1 MAEMDTSSSGGHKKG
16 PGVKKGK
23 KLSTRIDLTP
33 MVDLGFLLI
42 TFFMFTT
49 TLAKPKTM
57 EINMPYK
64 DPNLKIE
71 DQNKLKAS
79 AALTVLLSKNHR
91 VYYYEGIGD
100 DPNKP
105 PELKITY
112 FTPQKGIRDEII
124 AKKKMVDDL
133 KRSGALGPKDEATIL
148 IKPDTTS
155 TYSDLV
161 NMLDEMN
168 INDVKVYAI
177 IDISDIE
184 QGFIKATEDASAG
197 VKAPEPGK

>member
-1 MAEMDTSSSGGHKKG
+1 MAELDTSGGGHKKG

-64 DPNLKIE
+64 DKDLTEIEKNKIKE
-71 DQNKLKAS
+71 S
-79 AALTVLLSKNHR
+79 VALTVLLSKNHKI
-91 VYYYEGIGD
+91 YYYEGMAT
-100 DPNKP
+100 DPTKP
-105 PELKITY
+105 PDLKATS
-112 FTPQKGIRDEII
+112 FAAKNGIRDEII
-124 AKKKMVDDL
+124 AKKKTVDAM
-133 KRSGALGPKDEATIL
+133 KQSGALGPKDQMTVL

-168 INDVKVYAI
+168 INDIKVYAI
-177 IDISDIE
+177 IDISDVD
-184 QGFIKATEDASAG
+184 QTFIKETEIANG
-197 VKAPEPGK
+197 IR

>member
-1 MAEMDTSSSGGHKKG
+1 MAELDTSSSGGKKS
-16 PGVKKGK
+16 PGVKKSK

-49 TLAKPKTM
+49 TLARPKTM

-64 DPNLKIE
+64 DPNMKIE
-71 DQNKLKAS
+71 DQNKIKES
-79 AALTVLLSKNHR
+79 VALTVLLSKNHR
-91 VYYYEGIGD
+91 IYYYEGLAS
-100 DPNKP
+100 DPTKLP
-105 PELKITY
+105 DVKVTS
-112 FTPQKGIRDEII
+112 FAQKNGIRDEII
-124 AKKKMVDDL
+124 SKMKSVAQM
-133 KRSGALGPKDEATIL
+133 KATGALGPKDETTVL

-177 IDISDIE
+177 IDITDVD
-184 QGFIKATEDASAG
+184 QDYIKKTEEANG
-197 VKAPEPGK
+197 IK

>member
-64 DPNLKIE
+64 DPNLKE
-71 DQNKLKAS
+71 EEKNKLKAS
-79 AALTVLLSKNHR
+79 AAMTVLLSKNHR

-100 DPNKP
+100 DPNHP
-105 PELKITY
+105 PELKVTY
-112 FTPQKGIRDEII
+112 FTAQKGIRDALI
-124 AKKKMVDDL
+124 AKKSMVAGL
-133 KRSGALGPKDEATIL
+133 KQSGALGPKDEATIL
-148 IKPDTTS
+148 IKPDSTS

-161 NMLDEMN
+161 NILDEMN
-168 INDVKVYAI
+168 INDIKVYAI
-177 IDISDIE
+177 VDISDIE
-184 QGFIKATEDASAG
+184 QGFIKQTEEASGA
-197 VKAPEPGK
+197 K

>member
-1 MAEMDTSSSGGHKKG
+1 MAELDTSGGGHKKG

-49 TLAKPKTM
+49 TWAKPKTM

-64 DPNLKIE
+64 DPNMKEEEKNKIK
-71 DQNKLKAS
+71 NS
-79 AALTVLLSKNHR
+79 VALTILLSKNHR
-91 VYYYEGIGD
+91 IYYYEGIGD
-100 DPNKP
+100 DPNKQP
-105 PELKITY
+105 DYKSTS
-112 FTPQKGIRDEII
+112 FAQKNGIRDEII

-133 KRSGALGPKDEATIL
+133 KRSGALTAKDQATVL

-161 NMLDEMN
+161 NILDEMN

-177 IDISDIE
+177 IDISGVE
-184 QGFIKATEDASAG
+184 QDNIKSTELANG
-197 VKAPEPGK
+197 IR

>member
-1 MAEMDTSSSGGHKKG
+1 MAEMDTSSGGGHKKG

-42 TFFMFTT
+42 TFFMYTT

-64 DPNLKIE
+64 DPNMKQE
-71 DQNKLKAS
+71 DQNKIKES
-79 AALTVLLSKNHR
+79 VALTILLSKNHKI
-91 VYYYEGIGD
+91 YYYEGMAT

-105 PELKITY
+105 PDLKATT
-112 FTPQKGIRDEII
+112 FAQKNGIRDEII
-124 AKKKMVDDL
+124 AKQKAVAAL
-133 KRSGALGPKDEATIL
+133 KATGALGPKDETTVL

-155 TYSDLV
+155 TYADLV

-168 INDVKVYAI
+168 INDVRVYAI
-177 IDISDIE
+177 IDITDIE
-184 QGFIKATEDASAG
+184 QNFIKETEVANG
-197 VKAPEPGK
+197 IK

>member
-1 MAEMDTSSSGGHKKG
+1 MAEMDTSSGGGHKKG

-42 TFFMFTT
+42 TFFMYTT

-64 DPNLKIE
+64 DPNMKIE
-71 DQNKLKAS
+71 DQNKIKES
-79 AALTVLLSKNHR
+79 VALTVLLSKNHKI
-91 VYYYEGIGD
+91 YYYEGLAS

-105 PELKITY
+105 PDLKATT
-112 FTPQKGIRDEII
+112 FSQKNGIRDEII
-124 AKKKMVDDL
+124 DKKKRVDGL
-133 KRSGALGPKDEATIL
+133 KASGALGPKDETTVL

-168 INDVKVYAI
+168 INDIKVYAI
-177 IDISDIE
+177 IDITDID
-184 QGFIKATEDASAG
+184 QNFIKETEVANG
-197 VKAPEPGK
+197 IK

>member
-1 MAEMDTSSSGGHKKG
+1 MAELDTSSGGGHKKG
-16 PGVKKGK
+16 PGVKKAK

-64 DPNLKIE
+64 DPLMKDEDKNKIK
-71 DQNKLKAS
+71 NS
-79 AALTVLLSKNHR
+79 VALTILLSKNHR
-91 VYYYEGIGD
+91 LYYYEGIGD

-105 PELKITY
+105 PEYKVTG
-112 FTPQKGIRDEII
+112 FKQKDGIRDVII
-124 AKKKMVDDL
+124 NKKKMVDDL
-133 KRSGALGPKDEATIL
+133 KRQQALTAKDEATIL
-148 IKPDTTS
+148 IKPDSTS

-161 NMLDEMN
+161 NILDEMT
-168 INDVKVYAI
+168 INGVKVYAI
-177 IDISDIE
+177 IDISPVELENIA
-184 QGFIKATEDASAG
+184 ATVAANG
-197 VKAPEPGK
+197 GK

>member
-1 MAEMDTSSSGGHKKG
+1 MAELDTSGGGHKKG

-49 TLAKPKTM
+49 TLAKPKTL

-64 DPNLKIE
+64 DPNMKQE
-71 DQNKLKAS
+71 DQNKIKES
-79 AALTVLLSKNHR
+79 VALTILLSKNHKI
-91 VYYYEGIGD
+91 YYYEGMAT
-100 DPNKP
+100 DPTKP
-105 PELKITY
+105 PDLKGTT
-112 FTPQKGIRDEII
+112 FAAKNGIRDEII
-124 AKKKMVDDL
+124 AKKKMVDGL
-133 KRSGALGPKDEATIL
+133 KQTGGLGPKDQMTVL

-155 TYSDLV
+155 TYGDLV

-177 IDISDIE
+177 IDITDIE
-184 QGFIKATEDASAG
+184 QNYIKETEVANG
-197 VKAPEPGK
+197 IK

>member
-42 TFFMFTT
+42 TFFMYTT

-64 DPNLKIE
+64 DPNMKVE
-71 DQNKLKAS
+71 DQNKIKNS
-79 AALTVLLSKNHR
+79 VALTILLSKNHR
-91 VYYYEGIGD
+91 IYYYEGIGD

-105 PELKITY
+105 PDVKITY

-124 AKKKMVDDL
+124 AKKRAVDSMKHIGVL
-133 KRSGALGPKDEATIL
+133 TVKDETTIL

-155 TYSDLV
+155 TYSDVV

-168 INDVKVYAI
+168 INDIKVYAI
-177 IDISDIE
+177 IDISDVDRD
-184 QGFIKATEDASAG
+184 FIKATEVANG
-197 VKAPEPGK
+197 GK

>member
-1 MAEMDTSSSGGHKKG
+1 MAELDTSSGGGHKKG

-64 DPNLKIE
+64 DKNMTEEEKNKIK
-71 DQNKLKAS
+71 NS
-79 AALTVLLSKNHR
+79 VALTILLSKNHR
-91 VYYYEGIGD
+91 MYYYEGIGD
-100 DPNKP
+100 DPNKQP
-105 PELKITY
+105 DYKATT
-112 FTPQKGIRDEII
+112 FASKNGIREVLIN
-124 AKKKMVDDL
+124 KKKMVDDM
-133 KRSGALGPKDEATIL
+133 KRSGALTAKDETTVL

-161 NMLDEMN
+161 NILDEMN
-168 INDVKVYAI
+168 INDIKVYAI
-177 IDISDIE
+177 IDISTIE
-184 QGFIKATEDASAG
+184 QDNIKTTEQANG
-197 VKAPEPGK
+197 IK